1 MQHLLDQPGSDL
13 PQPATEKQLHFA
25 RLIAGRNRVLL
36 PWAVQQDRRA
46 ISEWIGHQQAT
57 APAAATADS
66 HPTSRQVA
74 FAEKLARIK
83 RRAVPEECFR
93 DRSLLSRWIDRNR

>member
-1 MQHLLDQPGSDL
+1 MLNQPGQDL

-25 RLIAGRNRVLL
+25 KIIAGRNRVVL

-46 ISEWIGHQQAT
+46 ISQWIEHQQAI
-57 APAAATADS
+57 APTVADS